1 MAISKDTFLSFSGL
15 QTVSQ
20 SEKCLFCH
28 SEFISES
35 HNFNM
40 LQTTE
45 ILKRVQDDNC
55 DTVSE
60 AGIQENQRKTGF
72 PLKDCGNDM
81 FLSFPFIFLSFP
93 DLEAV

>member
-1 MAISKDTFLSFSGL
+1 MTKPGIKRPLVIKTSPRFVPVTHIRINMTTAYKFVIPHL

-35 HNFNM
+35 HVFSM
-40 LQTTE
+40 LQATE

-55 DTVSE
+55 DRV
-60 AGIQENQRKTGF
+60 
-72 PLKDCGNDM
+72 C
-81 FLSFPFIFLSFP
+81 
-93 DLEAV
+93 

>member
-1 MAISKDTFLSFSGL
+1 VRSHGLYSGFTDQ

-35 HNFNM
+35 HVFSM
-40 LQTTE
+40 LQAIE

-55 DTVSE
+55 DTVCKS
-60 AGIQENQRKTGF
+60 
-72 PLKDCGNDM
+72 GNDKNM
-81 FLSFPFIFLSFP
+81 SFPQSLSGNP
-93 DLEAV
+93 VSL

>member
-1 MAISKDTFLSFSGL
+1 MLRSSLVRQHDCYSRE

-20 SEKCLFCH
+20 SEKYLFCH

-40 LQTTE
+40 LQTTG

-55 DTVSE
+55 DTVWK
-60 AGIQENQRKTGF
+60 AGIQKDTGF
-72 PLKDCGNDM
+72 RINHGMTKVG
-81 FLSFPFIFLSFP
+81 
-93 DLEAV
+93 